1 MKDLKIVLLYFS
13 FSMGSFLVYLLT
25 NLLYFFA
32 VIAVTV
38 MVFVLGYISHIRW
51 LFPVYLAV
59 AVFLVFW
66 GLRTV
71 FFKRRLALNMDFAR
85 FLTRLGD
92 SGGVAESMTAAKI
105 ELPGD
110 LGNMVK
116 EIKGNLKQGGMKFI
130 PVKLLIALLAARI
143 SGHEPASG
151 GEQLRLWKG
160 YCVRLSL
167 VEVLAF
173 VVLFIPFALISIVFT
188 LGMDSTITQLIF
200 GMGFF
205 FAWFLH
211 ASIVMPIVGLV
222 LQRKMSGIF

>member
-51 LFPVYLAV
+51 LFPVYFAV

-66 GLRTV
+66 GLRTF
-71 FFKRRLALNMDFAR
+71 FFKRRLALNMDFGR
-85 FLTRLGD
+85 FLVRMGD
-92 SGGVAESMTAAKI
+92 SGGVAESTNPAKI
-105 ELPGD
+105 ELPQD
-110 LGNMVK
+110 LGNMLK
-116 EIKGNLKQGGMKFI
+116 EIKGNLKQGGIKCI
-130 PVKLLIALLAARI
+130 PVKLLIALLTARI
-143 SGHEPASG
+143 CGQEPVSG
-151 GEQLRLWKG
+151 GEQLHLWKG
-160 YCVRLSL
+160 YSARLSL
-167 VEVLAF
+167 LEMLGF
-173 VVLFIPFALISIVFT
+173 VILFIPFGLISFVFT
-188 LGMDSTITQLIF
+188 LGMDSAITQLIF

-211 ASIVMPIVGLV
+211 ASIVMPIVGLI
-222 LQRKMSGIF
+222 LQRKMSGTF